1 MSKGA
6 DLSFKEDMLEDSPII
21 KFFASMVL
29 STSCPMGFKAV
40 QTGDL

>member
-6 DLSFKEDMLEDSPII
+6 DLSFKEDILQDSPIV
-21 KFFASMVL
+21 KFFASIVL
-29 STSCPMGFKAV
+29 TTSCPMSFKAV